1 MKAKVGLI
9 GMPIAHSLSPLIH
22 QGFHSIPYH
31 LYETLDIERII
42 KDKHIVGLNV
52 TSPLKERAFQLAT
65 HKDIYSSKT
74 GAVNTLIRRSDDLYG
89 YNTDVMALIDLFN
102 EHLKVSKDTPIL
114 IMGNGATEKSV
125 RLALEETGFK
135 RLHTLARNPKPN
147 QSSWHDQLNHPHV
160 FIQTTPLGMDHI
172 DDEFPF
178 DAFDFSQTQFIFDVV
193 YAPLNS
199 PLIQKAKTL
208 KIPHL
213 NGLSMLIRQ
222 AFYAAK
228 LFTNQDLQHQKISV
242 IEKKILKEKENII
255 LIGMPYSGKTTLGKA
270 LSIALKKPFIDTD
283 VLIENEINMSIKD
296 YLALHGENLF
306 REVERKAIKTLKS
319 MTGSVISTGGG
330 AILDSSN
337 VEILKLNGC
346 FLYLDSPT
354 PKTFDD
360 TRPLSS
366 NLKMY
371 LTLKKERHPLYKS
384 LSDINLIGYQDT
396 QNYIKEFKNKYETY
410 LNTKWSQSKFTGAKR

>member
-9 GMPIAHSLSPLIH
+9 GRPIAHSLSPMIH

-31 LYETLDIERII
+31 LYETLDLEGVLE
-42 KDKHIVGLNV
+42 DKQIVGLNV
-52 TSPLKERAFQLAT
+52 TSPLKEKAFQLAT

-102 EHLKVSKDTPIL
+102 EHLKVSKETPIV

-147 QSSWHDQLNHPHV
+147 QSSWDDQLNQPHV
-160 FIQTTPLGMDHI
+160 FIQTTPLGMTHI
-172 DDEFPF
+172 EDEFPF

-193 YAPLNS
+193 YAPLHS
-199 PLIQKAKTL
+199 PLIQKAKML

-213 NGLSMLIRQ
+213 NGLSMLVRQ

-228 LFTNQDLQHQKISV
+228 LFTNQDHRYQKRSV
-242 IEKKILKEKENII
+242 IEKKILKETENIV

-270 LSIALKKPFIDTD
+270 LSNALNKPFIDTD
-283 VLIENEINMSIKD
+283 AMIETKLKSKVSEWINV
-296 YLALHGENLF
+296 HGETAF
-306 REVERKAIKTLKS
+306 RKIESE
-319 MTGSVISTGGG
+319 VISSLKNQTGAVIATGGG
-330 AILDSSN
+330 SIMDPHNQSVLGS
-337 VEILKLNGC
+337 NGC
-346 FLYLDSPT
+346 YVYLDTPV
-354 PKTFDD
+354 PKTWDNS
-360 TRPLSS
+360 RPLTKD
-366 NLKMY
+366 LKTY
-371 LTLKKERHPLYKS
+371 LTFKEMRKPIYES
-384 LSDINLIGYQDT
+384 LSDITLKGYQDT
-396 QNYIKEFKNKYETY
+396 QNYIKEFKVLYEAY
-410 LNTKWSQSKFTGAKR
+410 LDSKRS

>member
-9 GMPIAHSLSPLIH
+9 GMPIAHSLSPMIH

-31 LYETLDIERII
+31 LFETLEIESVLEDRNIL
-42 KDKHIVGLNV
+42 GLNV
-52 TSPLKERAFQLAT
+52 TSPLKEKAFQLAT
-65 HKDIYSSKT
+65 QTDIYSSKT

-135 RLHTLARNPKPN
+135 RLQTLARNPKPN
-147 QSSWHDQLNHPHV
+147 QSSWYDLLNQPNV
-160 FIQTTPLGMDHI
+160 LIQTTPLGMAHI
-172 DDEFPF
+172 EDEFPF
-178 DAFDFSQTQFIFDVV
+178 DAFDFSQTYFIFDVV

-213 NGLSMLIRQ
+213 NGLSMLVRQ

-228 LFTNQDLQHQKISV
+228 LFTNQDLQHQKISL
-242 IEKKILKEKENII
+242 IEKKIRKEKENII

-270 LSIALKKPFIDTD
+270 LSKALNKTFIDTD
-283 VLIENEINMSIKD
+283 ELIETKLKSKLSDWIIT
-296 YLALHGENLF
+296 HGETAF
-306 REVERKAIKTLKS
+306 RKIEREVISSLKNQ
-319 MTGSVISTGGG
+319 TGSVIATGGG
-330 AILDSSN
+330 SVMDPNNQSVLGS
-337 VEILKLNGC
+337 NGC
-346 FLYLDSPT
+346 YVYLDMPAPETWDNS
-354 PKTFDD
+354 
-360 TRPLSS
+360 RPLT
-366 NLKMY
+366 NDLETY
-371 LTLKKERHPLYKS
+371 LTLKEVRKPIYKS
-384 LSDINLIGYQDT
+384 LSDIKLKGYQDT
-396 QNYIKEFKNKYETY
+396 QNYIKELNVLYEAY
-410 LNTKWSQSKFTGAKR
+410 LDSKRS